1 MQWIPVVVY
10 LFILV
15 LYIAVFIFF
24 HRRILHK
31 FSNIRPIVKNFNL
44 LVNLIFLFVL
54 YKVSAHF
61 LNLQSIVDGLS
72 KFYIVQTELV
82 SISLMS
88 LISGL
93 YVLLLVYYAVEFF
106 KYLVYHYYLRQ
117 GNEVTAGFMKSL
129 IANVGILL
137 VALAFMSGLGIS
149 WKVMVP
155 LLSALG
161 IGVGFGLQTIFNN
174 YASGFILLLS
184 RKVKVGDI
192 VELEGNAGYSIGNT
206 SNTIYG
212 KVVSVDFLSTII
224 RTLDGIEIS
233 VPNSEFISGKII
245 NYTLSDPYVR
255 VRVPVPVSY
264 NSDPEMVR
272 KILLDVAREVEGAVL
287 DMPGKEPEV
296 WFFEMGSSALIFYLV
311 LWVDL
316 RKLVRVRFI
325 RSQVYYSAW
334 KKLKEVGIE
343 VPYTQIDLHF
353 REPLNVRLDGKE
365 EPV

>member
-1 MQWIPVVVY
+1 MQWIPVVIY
-10 LFILV
+10 LSILV
-15 LYIAVFIFF
+15 LYIAVFILF
-24 HRRILHK
+24 HRSVLRK
-31 FSNIRPIVKNFNL
+31 FSNIREIVKNFNL
-44 LVNLIFLFVL
+44 LMNLVFLFL
-54 YKVSAHF
+54 IYKVSAHV
-61 LNLQSIVDGLS
+61 LNFQPVIDKLS
-72 KFYIVQTELV
+72 KTYIVQTELV
-82 SISLMS
+82 SISVMS
-88 LISGL
+88 LISGI
-93 YVLLLVYYAVEFF
+93 YGLLLVYYAVEFF

-129 IANVGILL
+129 ISNVGILL

-264 NSDPEMVR
+264 DSDPDKVR
-272 KILLDVAREVEGAVL
+272 EILMEVAKEVEGAVL
-287 DMPGKEPEV
+287 DMHGKEPEV
-296 WFFEMGSSALIFYLV
+296 WFFELGSSALIFYLV

-334 KKLKEVGIE
+334 KKLKEAGIE
-343 VPYTQIDLHF
+343 VPYTQLDLHF
-353 REPLNVRLDGKE
+353 RNPLDIRMEK
-365 EPV
+365 P

>member
-1 MQWIPVVVY
+1 MVIY
-10 LFILV
+10 LSILV

-24 HRRILHK
+24 HRRILRR
-31 FSNIRPIVKNFNL
+31 FSNIREIVKNFNL
-44 LVNLIFLFVL
+44 LVNLLFLFII
-54 YKVSAHF
+54 YKVSAHV
-61 LNLQSIVDGLS
+61 LNFQPLIDRLS
-72 KFYIVQTELV
+72 KTYIVQTELV
-82 SISLMS
+82 SISVMS
-88 LISGL
+88 LVSGI
-93 YVLLLVYYAVEFF
+93 YVLLLVLYTVEFF
-106 KYLVYHYYLRQ
+106 KHLVYHYYLRQ

-129 IANVGILL
+129 IANAGILL

-264 NSDPEMVR
+264 NSDPKVVR
-272 KILLDVAREVEGAVL
+272 RILLKVARQVEGAVL
-287 DMPGKEPEV
+287 DIPGKEPEV
-296 WFFEMGSSALIFYLV
+296 WFFELGSSALVFYLV

-316 RKLVRVRFI
+316 RKLVRVRFV
-325 RSQVYYSAW
+325 RSQVYYLAW
-334 KKLKEVGIE
+334 EELKKAGIE
-343 VPYTQIDLHF
+343 IPYTQVDLHF
-353 REPLNVRLDGKE
+353 KETLRVRMEGE
-365 EPV
+365 G